1 MLEKIRHSIVYQY
14 IAELIVRYRN
24 DDLASMSA
32 QVTYYLILAFPPF
45 LFFLIH
51 LLSFSHLSNRIL
63 IANFNL
69 ILPDDTANL
78 VKSLLDQTAQDKSGA
93 LLLLGIIASL
103 WAASQGMSAVMRGLN
118 HAYDVKETRSF
129 IKRTS
134 IALVSTAGVSM
145 IIIFSFFMIVFGRT
159 AGSYI
164 FALAGE
170 QTIFYK
176 IWPFFRYSISLAFL
190 FASFY
195 VIYKY
200 LPNRNPESN
209 HVMVGTIFAT
219 VSWVSASVLFS
230 FYVDRF
236 ANFGNIHGNLA
247 GIFALIIWLYIS
259 TLIFLLGGE
268 LNAIRSKDRS

>member
-1 MLEKIRHSIVYQY
+1 M
-14 IAELIVRYRN
+14 
-24 DDLASMSA
+24 
-32 QVTYYLILAFPPF
+32 
-45 LFFLIH
+45 
-51 LLSFSHLSNRIL
+51 
-63 IANFNL
+63 
-69 ILPDDTANL
+69 
-78 VKSLLDQTAQDKSGA
+78 
-93 LLLLGIIASL
+93 LLGIIASL

-236 ANFGNIHGNLA
+236 ANFGNIYGNLA